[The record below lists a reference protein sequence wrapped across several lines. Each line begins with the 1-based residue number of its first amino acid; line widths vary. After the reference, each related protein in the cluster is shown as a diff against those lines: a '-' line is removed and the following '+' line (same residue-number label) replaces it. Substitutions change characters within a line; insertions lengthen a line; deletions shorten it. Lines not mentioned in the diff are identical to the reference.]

1 MNCRSRPPQTELI
14 SCLLPDVT
22 VSWPKILHSQSLETH
37 FWNIQIRLIF
47 WPYFLVC
54 FLHSFGKLGSPYS
67 TEGVWQFAN
76 QIYLHLVVVGAM
88 RMLGASKCAPV
99 LPGFAFQM
107 ALHKQAYGS

>member
-1 MNCRSRPPQTELI
+1 M
-14 SCLLPDVT
+14 
-22 VSWPKILHSQSLETH
+22 SWPKILHSPIFGNILLEHPDSIH
-37 FWNIQIRLIF
+37 FLAVLF
-47 WPYFLVC
+47 WSC